1 MQLSALI
8 IAKNEEDKIKNTL
21 DSLSFADE
29 IVIILDRSTD
39 QTRQKS
45 NDYTKKIYE
54 GSWISEGKRRN
65 YGISKCSSE
74 WILEVDADEVINKN
88 LRFEI
93 GKKIKDEN
101 IDYYYI
107 PLTNYI
113 GKKKIDKGWMACLA
127 PDGKFCLF
135 KKGRKKWMKGSVHP
149 EYKLNGQKGI
159 GFCNSIDHYMSRNL
173 TDLLMRFN
181 RNTSLYA
188 QDLNLQK
195 IKKKKLLSIRKIFS
209 RFFKSYLSRGGIKLG
224 GVGILIGLLCAI
236 YPYVS
241 AVKFKIK

>member
-93 GKKIKDEN
+93 GKKIKDKN

-113 GKKKIDKGWMACLA
+113 GKKK
-127 PDGKFCLF
+127 
-135 KKGRKKWMKGSVHP
+135 
-149 EYKLNGQKGI
+149 N
-159 GFCNSIDHYMSRNL
+159 
-173 TDLLMRFN
+173 
-181 RNTSLYA
+181 
-188 QDLNLQK
+188 
-195 IKKKKLLSIRKIFS
+195 
-209 RFFKSYLSRGGIKLG
+209 
-224 GVGILIGLLCAI
+224 
-236 YPYVS
+236 
-241 AVKFKIK
+241 

>member
-88 LRFEI
+88 LRFENMI
-93 GKKIKDEN
+93 VKTGHLRLCKVILLRFLL
-101 IDYYYI
+101 YY
-107 PLTNYI
+107 
-113 GKKKIDKGWMACLA
+113 
-127 PDGKFCLF
+127 
-135 KKGRKKWMKGSVHP
+135 
-149 EYKLNGQKGI
+149 
-159 GFCNSIDHYMSRNL
+159 CN
-173 TDLLMRFN
+173 
-181 RNTSLYA
+181 
-188 QDLNLQK
+188 
-195 IKKKKLLSIRKIFS
+195 
-209 RFFKSYLSRGGIKLG
+209 
-224 GVGILIGLLCAI
+224 
-236 YPYVS
+236 
-241 AVKFKIK
+241 

>member
-54 GSWISEGKRRN
+54 GSWISEVKRRN

-93 GKKIKDEN
+93 GKKIKDKN

-113 GKKKIDKGWMACLA
+113 GKKKLIKVGWH
-127 PDGKFCLF
+127 
-135 KKGRKKWMKGSVHP
+135 V
-149 EYKLNGQKGI
+149 
-159 GFCNSIDHYMSRNL
+159 
-173 TDLLMRFN
+173 
-181 RNTSLYA
+181 
-188 QDLNLQK
+188 
-195 IKKKKLLSIRKIFS
+195 
-209 RFFKSYLSRGGIKLG
+209 
-224 GVGILIGLLCAI
+224 
-236 YPYVS
+236 
-241 AVKFKIK
+241 